1 MAKDEVKGEGSLVS
15 PPRIMA
21 GELIL
26 SPEQVLNMA
35 KDEVKGE
42 GSLVSPP
49 RIMAGEL
56 ILRLRKQP
64 KDLYLVRPDSL

>member
-1 MAKDEVKGEGSLVS
+1 
-15 PPRIMA
+15 MA